1 MLGGTGDWRAAAGEA
16 GAADLSERHRL
27 RCFARAASV
36 LLALVAFSGRV
47 FAADEA
53 TVALNFQ
60 DVELPVLAKFVS
72 EVTGRNFIVDDRVR
86 GKVTI
91 ISPTRITPDEAYVV
105 FQSVLQV
112 KGFTT
117 VPSGSFVKIVPSR
130 DARETTVPTGG
141 QAGDQVVTRILPL
154 EHAEAQNLVPVLQPL
169 VSKDGLL
176 TAYPATN
183 SLVVV
188 DAGANVERLAALLR
202 QLDAEPAAGTLV
214 VVPLRYA
221 PADDVAKRLRET
233 LGTDAAG
240 HGLRVVGD
248 IRTNSV
254 VLSGPADDVR
264 RARSV
269 ATRLDQQLPPGTS
282 RVNVVRL
289 KYADADGLARVLARL
304 VGLPVESPPPARPHG
319 SSLMRAEAR
328 RSRGAEMGYDGGI
341 GEPPPAVTPVA
352 ATAEPA
358 TAAIPLEAPVRI
370 TADPASNALIVS
382 ATPEDWA
389 TLRGVIEQLDVRRR
403 QVFVEAIILEATIER
418 SRALG
423 VEFQGGTSIGGERG
437 LAQVNL
443 GTLAGAA
450 ADPTS
455 LPGLV
460 LAAASNKTVRLPNGN
475 EVPAHTVL
483 LTALEQ
489 DSDVNVLSAP
499 NLVTTDNEE
508 AEIVV
513 GRNVPFVASRATSA
527 TNLENLFTTIERH
540 DVGITLRLT
549 PQITADDWVHL
560 TLFEE
565 VSDIDPTRA
574 AGDPNLVG
582 PTTTVRSASTA
593 VAARDGQTVVI
604 GGLLSD
610 TIRHTTRA
618 VPYLGKV
625 PVLGVLFR
633 RNDDE
638 RVKTNLLVF
647 LTPHVIASDKQMA
660 VGSIEKRDRM
670 RAAMP
675 PELRNREPLTA
686 PSWAPPSEPGRP

>member
-1 MLGGTGDWRAAAGEA
+1 MTCASVTSLLVGLLALLAPA
-16 GAADLSERHRL
+16 
-27 RCFARAASV
+27 ARAADD
-36 LLALVAFSGRV
+36 AN
-47 FAADEA
+47 
-53 TVALNFQ
+53 VALNFQ

-117 VPSGSFVKIVPSR
+117 VPSGSFVKIVPAR
-130 DARETTVPTGG
+130 DARETTVPSGG
-141 QAGDQVVTRILPL
+141 SAGDQVVTRILPL
-154 EHAEAQNLVPVLQPL
+154 EHAEAPDLVPVLQPL

-176 TAYPATN
+176 TAYPPTN

-188 DAGANVERLAALLR
+188 DAAANVERLAALLR
-202 QLDAEPAAGTLV
+202 DLDAAPGAGTLV
-214 VVPLRYA
+214 VVPLRHA
-221 PADDVAKRLRET
+221 PADEVAERVR
-233 LGTDAAG
+233 DALATAG
-240 HGLRVVGD
+240 GEGSRGLRVVGD
-248 IRTNSV
+248 GRTNAV
-254 VLSGPADDVR
+254 VLSGPADEVR
-264 RARSV
+264 RAR
-269 ATRLDQQLPPGTS
+269 AIAARLDQEVAPGTS
-282 RVNVVRL
+282 RVHVVRL

-304 VGLPVESPPPARPHG
+304 VGLPVEEPPPARLHG

-328 RSRGAEMGYDGGI
+328 RERGAETGYDGGM
-341 GEPPPAVTPVA
+341 GAPPPTPVA
-352 ATAEPA
+352 ATAEPR
-358 TAAIPLEAPVRI
+358 TAAIPLESSVRI
-370 TADPASNALIVS
+370 TADAASNALIVS

-389 TLRGVIEQLDVRRR
+389 TLRGVIDQLDVRRR

-418 SRALG
+418 TRALG
-423 VEFQGGTSIGGERG
+423 IEFQAGAELDGHRGIAQTNLGGLTP
-437 LAQVNL
+437 ANL
-443 GTLAGAA
+443 GTLAGALT
-450 ADPTS
+450 DPTS
-455 LPGLV
+455 VPGLI
-460 LAAASNKTVRLPNGN
+460 LAAASNKMVRLPNGT

-483 LTALEQ
+483 LTALET
-489 DSDVNVLSAP
+489 DSDVNILSAP
-499 NLVTTDNEE
+499 NLITTDNEE

-549 PQITADDWVHL
+549 PQITADNWVHL

-565 VSDIDPTRA
+565 VSDIDVRQTI
-574 AGDPNLVG
+574 GDPAVVG

-604 GGLLSD
+604 GGLLAD
-610 TIRHTTRA
+610 TIRRTTRE
-618 VPYLGKV
+618 VPYLGRI
-625 PVLGVLFR
+625 PVLGALFR
-633 RNDDE
+633 SNRDE

-647 LTPHVIASDKQMA
+647 LTPHVIASDAQMA
-660 VGSIEKRDRM
+660 AGSLEQRERM

-675 PELRNREPLTA
+675 RALRDRGPLAA
-686 PSWAPPSEPGRP
+686 PSWSPPPEEPDAR